1 MLAKSLVATLLSVP
15 ATLAVIGL
23 LLAVTPT
30 TGTFAMPLLLMV
42 FPAWLAMTFGSFLV
56 PETKHAAALLV
67 VVTVVALAATALL
80 KYLGLALV

>member
-1 MLAKSLVATLLSVP
+1 ME
-15 ATLAVIGL
+15 
-23 LLAVTPT
+23 
-30 TGTFAMPLLLMV
+30 
-42 FPAWLAMTFGSFLV
+42 FPAWLAMTLGSFLV